1 MSERDDKTFDPTPRR
16 LQKAREEGNV
26 FRSREV
32 VSSISLLIGGGLL
45 VYGLPVAFTS
55 LQQVWE
61 QLFLRAATTP
71 LTVGTLAVLL
81 RDLGVQLT
89 ILVAPLFITVV
100 VVGVGL
106 NILQSGWSVSAK
118 PLTPKGSRIN
128 PGEGIK
134 RIFSKRGT
142 FDLLKS
148 LVKVAIVAPIA
159 YGAIKDRLPE
169 ILMLHTLSLE
179 NVMSV
184 SGSWIVALVSQITLA
199 LLALALVDFFFEK
212 KRYNDDLK
220 MSRQE
225 VVDEAKEQEGDPQM
239 KGKRRQRA
247 REILQRPRLDHAILK
262 ADVVITNPTHYAVAL
277 RYDPTEA
284 DAPRVLVKG
293 IRKRALR
300 IKELAAQHSVPTIEN
315 RPLARALYGN
325 VEEGK
330 PIPEDLYPAVAAI
343 LAEIFRNRGRM

>member
-1 MSERDDKTFDPTPRR
+1 MSERDNKTFDPTPRR

-32 VSSISLLIGGGLL
+32 VSSITLLMGGGLL
-45 VYGLPVAFTS
+45 VFGLPPAFTS
-55 LQQVWE
+55 LQQIWE
-61 QLFLRAATTP
+61 QLFLQAASTP
-71 LTVGTLAVLL
+71 LTLGTFASLL
-81 RDLGVQLT
+81 RDLGVHLT
-89 ILVAPLFITVV
+89 ILVAPLFLTVLIT
-100 VVGVGL
+100 GVGL
-106 NILQSGWSVSAK
+106 NVLQAGWSISAK
-118 PLTPKGSRIN
+118 PLAPKGNRIN
-128 PGEGIK
+128 PGAGIK
-134 RIFSKRGT
+134 RIFSKRGV
-142 FDLLKS
+142 FDLFKS
-148 LVKVAIVAPIA
+148 LAKVAIVAPFA

-169 ILMLHTLSLE
+169 ILMLHTLPLE
-179 NVMSV
+179 DAIRIAGN
-184 SGSWIVALVSQITLA
+184 WIVGLVAQITLA

-277 RYDPTEA
+277 RYAPEES

-300 IKELAAQHSVPTIEN
+300 IKELAAQHKIPMVEN

-343 LAEIFRNRGRM
+343 LAEIYRKRGRK